1 MERWVICEETEA
13 ETGPALPLG
22 NPHLSAALTHF
33 LLLAQGFPQHVQK
46 SRSFPAPLRFG
57 TLFSTA
63 SVLSIKAGDVAML
76 SEFPQEWDG
85 HRDYI

>member
-1 MERWVICEETEA
+1 MFRKAKVSQ
-13 ETGPALPLG
+13 
-22 NPHLSAALTHF
+22 HLSDLGLF
-33 LLLAQGFPQHVQK
+33 L
-46 SRSFPAPLRFG
+46 FPA
-57 TLFSTA
+57 A

>member
-1 MERWVICEETEA
+1 MFRKAKVSQ
-13 ETGPALPLG
+13 
-22 NPHLSAALTHF
+22 HLSDL
-33 LLLAQGFPQHVQK
+33 G
-46 SRSFPAPLRFG
+46 
-57 TLFSTA
+57 LFSAA